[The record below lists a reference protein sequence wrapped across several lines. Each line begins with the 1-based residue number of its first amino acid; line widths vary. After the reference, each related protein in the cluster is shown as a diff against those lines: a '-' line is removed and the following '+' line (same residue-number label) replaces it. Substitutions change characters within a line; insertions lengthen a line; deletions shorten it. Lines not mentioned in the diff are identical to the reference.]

1 MRAFL
6 GLNLELV
13 FLFSGYFDRLRLIN
27 FTIVK
32 DERKQ
37 EMKKEEREPFNY
49 TLKEKKTHSEN
60 RLKAILIRKKHQPGI

>member
-49 TLKEKKTHSEN
+49 TLKEKK
-60 RLKAILIRKKHQPGI
+60 RPAKID